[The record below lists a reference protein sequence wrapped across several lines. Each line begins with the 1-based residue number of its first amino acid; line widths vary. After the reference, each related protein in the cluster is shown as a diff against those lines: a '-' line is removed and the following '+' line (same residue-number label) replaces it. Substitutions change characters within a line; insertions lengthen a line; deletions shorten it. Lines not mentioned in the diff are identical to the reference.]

1 MASIPSN
8 PGQPS
13 MPVSTSPSKW
23 QARSRSTPLAS
34 RGEPMVWLTGGA
46 LAVCAVMV
54 VALLAIVLVGGARA
68 FWPRTIERVTLNDRA
83 VTPGQVFLGS
93 VVRSDSYSPAPAERE
108 TIEGL
113 QAAGTLPAGALDEE
127 GLPIRR
133 LYRVGNKEF
142 RGQPFVWVPVY
153 HIASATLEPSAT
165 LLERTAWGVWH
176 GYPRAVLHS
185 VERTVPGPA
194 SSVVLKE
201 APTAGNGAAEIGEQA
216 ARVERVV
223 LGEGPDGTV
232 RVRETRVWDASAEQ
246 AMAVFRSQHAAARAR
261 AAKIEEIKTTE
272 VGRVNRGLEHER
284 LLVRA
289 AEIRHQRGAVSEE
302 TGVVQAT
309 GIIPGAMRWPVSIA
323 ALAGAVLCVGLF
335 ARRLAM
341 RAPVEQGFLPP
352 PDPKGNLIN
361 VGLLIGALSLALLG
375 YLENP
380 LRHRGIDAQQLAAI
394 RAESAAR
401 VETLNAEYR
410 QIQDRLATLDAA
422 DAEWRVL
429 FVEPTT
435 NRFAP
440 VRQTEPDDPMRISA
454 VVRAVQ
460 PNELTFFGNLGVY
473 VARWGEFLLA
483 MPREANTEG
492 GIFPVIFGT
501 VTLTLL
507 LSVVVVPLGV
517 VAALYLR
524 EYAKQGPMTSLIRIA
539 INNLAGVPSI
549 VYGVFGLGFFCY
561 TVGAF
566 VDTGSG
572 ILPGDQVNLLGVVS
586 GRAVGLWWLGV
597 ILMGVLV
604 VGTVVVGNM
613 ATPVPGKHPTAL
625 QRNLGKVAFAGW
637 CLAAIGALALVAY
650 TPYFRGFFEASAPAP
665 TFAAKG
671 MLWSSATLALLTLPV
686 VIVAT
691 EEAIA
696 AVPRS
701 MREGSYG
708 CGASKWQTMQ
718 RIVLPRAM
726 PGIMTGMILAMARG
740 AGEVAPLMLVGA
752 VKLAESLPIDGTS
765 PFVHLDRPF
774 MHLGFHIYDVGF
786 QSPDSEAARPIVWC
800 TTLVLIVVV
809 VALNITAIRIR
820 SGLRRKFMGEA
831 F

>member
-1 MASIPSN
+1 MASIPSSPVPQLT
-8 PGQPS
+8 PGA
-13 MPVSTSPSKW
+13 SPSKW

-68 FWPRTIERVTLNDRA
+68 FWPRKIERVTLNERA
-83 VTPGQVFLGS
+83 GTPGEVFLGS
-93 VVRSDSYSPAPAERE
+93 VVRSDSYSPTAAERE
-108 TIEGL
+108 TLDALSASGK
-113 QAAGTLPAGALDEE
+113 LPAGALDEQ

-153 HIASATLEPSAT
+153 QIASATLEPSAT

-176 GYPRAVLHS
+176 GYPQAVRHA

-194 SSVVLKE
+194 SAIVLQE
-201 APTAGNGAAEIGEQA
+201 AAAADGGRI
-216 ARVERVV
+216 ERVV
-223 LGEGPDGTV
+223 LGDGPNGTV
-232 RVRETRVWDASAEQ
+232 RVRETRVWDASAQQ
-246 AMAVFRSQHAAARAR
+246 AMEVFRAQHAGARAR
-261 AAKIEEIKTTE
+261 AAEIEEIKTSE
-272 VGRVNRGLEHER
+272 IGRVNRGLEAER
-284 LLVRA
+284 LKVRA
-289 AEIRHQRGAVSEE
+289 AEIRHQRGQVSED
-302 TGVVQAT
+302 TGVVKVT
-309 GIIPGAMRWPVSIA
+309 GIIPDSLRWPVSLA
-323 ALAGAVLCVGLF
+323 AGAGALLCVGLF
-335 ARRLAM
+335 VRRLAK

-361 VGLLIGALSLALLG
+361 IGLLVGAAGLALLG
-375 YLENP
+375 YVENP
-380 LRHRGIDAQQLAAI
+380 LRHRGIDDQQLAAI
-394 RAESAAR
+394 RAESGLR
-401 VETLNAEYR
+401 VEALNAEYR
-410 QIQDRLATLDAA
+410 QIQERLAKLDEA

-435 NRFAP
+435 KRFAP

-460 PNELTFFGNLGVY
+460 PNELTLFGNLGVY
-473 VARWGEFLLA
+473 FARWGEFLLA

-501 VTLTLL
+501 VTLTML

-572 ILPGDQVNLLGVVS
+572 VLPGDSVNLLGVVS
-586 GRAVGLWWLGV
+586 GRAVALWWLGV

-604 VGTVVVGNM
+604 VGTVVVGNL

-696 AVPRS
+696 AVPRT